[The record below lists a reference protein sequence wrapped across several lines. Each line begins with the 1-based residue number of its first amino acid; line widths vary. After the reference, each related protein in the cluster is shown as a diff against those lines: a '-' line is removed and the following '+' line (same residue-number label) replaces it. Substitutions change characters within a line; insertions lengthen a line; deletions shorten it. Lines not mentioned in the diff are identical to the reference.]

1 MVSYILTSLSDD
13 NDSVT
18 ASISNQVETISLG
31 ELYTQLVAHE
41 QCLELRSGGI
51 NSSTNL
57 VSRGGRSSGNN
68 PSSPNRGR
76 GGFSRGGG
84 NGGRNRG
91 GRNSVKRVPFQAGVI
106 CQVYGN
112 EGHPTLNCFKRF
124 DQSFSGPPQKSAS
137 AATSGYGATDHITSE
152 LDKLSVRDRY
162 HGGERIH
169 AANGSGMELSHVGH
183 STVQSLPHKIHLR
196 NVLHVPA
203 ASKNLVSVNRL
214 TRDNNAFVEFHPD
227 YFSIKEALTKKTI
240 LRGKAEGG
248 LYPIKSL
255 PSRTSSNKQVLGVT
269 KPTTSTRH
277 SRLMHPSTSVI
288 SQNVSCH
295 KLSFI
300 RDVNNKHVCDA
311 CQQGKSHQL
320 PYPKSTSVSS
330 FPLDLYFF

>member
-1 MVSYILTSLSDD
+1 MTGVGGPKHLGGSATP
-13 NDSVT
+13 
-18 ASISNQVETISLG
+18 ISLG

-41 QCLELRSGGI
+41 QRLELRNGGI
-51 NSSTNL
+51 NSSANL
-57 VSRGGRSSGNN
+57 VSRGGRGGGNN
-68 PSSPNRGR
+68 PNWGR

-91 GRNSVKRVPFQAGVI
+91 GRNSVKRVPFQARVI
-106 CQVYGN
+106 CQLCGN
-112 EGHPTLNCFKRF
+112 EGHPALNCFKRF
-124 DQSFSGPPQKSAS
+124 DQSFSGPPQKSVS
-137 AATSGYGATDHITSE
+137 AATSGYGVDTNWYMDSGATDHITSE

-169 AANGSGMELSHVGH
+169 AANGSGMEIAHVGH

-203 ASKNLVSVNRL
+203 ASKNLVSINRL

-227 YFSIKEALTKKTI
+227 YFSIKEAATKKTI

-269 KPTTSTRH
+269 KPTTSTWH
-277 SRLMHPSTSVI
+277 SGLGHPSTSVI
-288 SQNVSCH
+288 SQIVSRH
-295 KLSFI
+295 KLSLI
-300 RDVNNKHVCDA
+300 HDVNNKHVCDA
-311 CQQGKSHQL
+311 C
-320 PYPKSTSVSS
+320 
-330 FPLDLYFF
+330 